1 METGYNKI
9 MDQRPPSI
17 MFPIVAAVLALV
29 AVVGA
34 VVYYGSQQIT
44 DEDFSLIGLTAPAS
58 TTPPALATTTAMAEL
73 KSFTTT
79 DYEAALAAGQ
89 PVILYFSA
97 AWCAECVYGEE
108 RLAAAVGEY
117 AAAELAAFK
126 ADFETESALA
136 AEWEVTEPETKVFID
151 DEMHL
156 RSAEVWTRE
165 RYAEEIAKFVTEE

>member
-1 METGYNKI
+1 
-9 MDQRPPSI
+9 
-17 MFPIVAAVLALV
+17 MFPIVVAVLALV

-34 VVYYGSQQIT
+34 VVYYGSQQIK
-44 DEDFSLIGLTAPAS
+44 DQDFSLIGLAGPAS
-58 TTPPALATTTAMAEL
+58 TTPPALATTTAVEELPQAAAAEL
-73 KSFTTT
+73 KPFTNA

-165 RYAEEIAKFVTEE
+165 RYAEEIANFVAEE